1 VSTIPPADTP
11 TPGELLLDVR
21 NLAVTFDA
29 GRRHLRAVVDVNLT
43 LRRGEVLAIVGE
55 SGCGKSVTASTIVG
69 LTRGPRRRIDGQIL
83 YRGRELRTASE
94 AELRHVRGK
103 EIAMVFQDALAALN
117 PVHRVGDQVA
127 EMVRLHNDVRRA
139 EATRRAVRMLDEVGV
154 AHAAV
159 AARRYPHE
167 FSGGMRQRAMTAIA
181 LVNNPAVLIADEPTT
196 ALDVTIQAQVLDL
209 IDRLR
214 RDHGTAVILITHDL
228 GVVAQ
233 FADRVAVM
241 YAGTIVEE
249 GTCEQL
255 FRDPQHPYTWGL
267 LGCIPRVDRPR
278 LHSLA
283 TIEGNPPPITAIPA
297 GCRFRPRC
305 TFAFER
311 CTDEPALEERRTA
324 GHLDACFLTPEQKE
338 ALRPA
343 DIVAAAGEA

>member
-1 VSTIPPADTP
+1 M
-11 TPGELLLDVR
+11 
-21 NLAVTFDA
+21 
-29 GRRHLRAVVDVNLT
+29 
-43 LRRGEVLAIVGE
+43 VL
-55 SGCGKSVTASTIVG
+55 
-69 LTRGPRRRIDGQIL
+69 
-83 YRGRELRTASE
+83 
-94 AELRHVRGK
+94 
-103 EIAMVFQDALAALN
+103 
-117 PVHRVGDQVA
+117 
-127 EMVRLHNDVRRA
+127 LHNDVRRA
-139 EATRRAVRMLDEVGV
+139 DALRQAVRMLDEVGV
-154 AHAAV
+154 ADAPA

-167 FSGGMRQRAMTAIA
+167 FSGGMRQRAITAIA

-249 GTCEQL
+249 ATCEQL

-278 LHSLA
+278 LASLA
-283 TIEGNPPPITAIPA
+283 SIEGSPPAITEMPE

-305 TFAFER
+305 RHAFER
-311 CTDEPALEERRTA
+311 CFDVPALEERRRP
-324 GHLDACFLTPEQKE
+324 GHFDACFLVPEEKQ

-343 DIVAAAGEA
+343 EVVAETRA

>member
-1 VSTIPPADTP
+1 MPAVPPGDV
-11 TPGELLLDVR
+11 LLDVQ
-21 NLAVTFDA
+21 NLSVTFDA
-29 GRRHLRAVVDVNLT
+29 GRRDLRAVVDVNLT

-69 LTRGPRRRIDGQIL
+69 LTRGPHTRIGGRIL
-83 YRGRELRTASE
+83 YRGRDLATASE
-94 AELRHVRGK
+94 RELRDVRGK
-103 EIAMVFQDALAALN
+103 EISMVFQDALAALN

-127 EMVRLHNDVRRA
+127 EMVLLHNDARRPNA
-139 EATRRAVRMLDEVGV
+139 MSQAVRMLDEVGV
-154 AHAAV
+154 AHAAA

-249 GTCEQL
+249 GTCEEL

-267 LGCIPRVDRPR
+267 LGCIPRIDRPR
-278 LHSLA
+278 LASLA
-283 TIEGNPPPITAIPA
+283 SIEGSPPAITEMPE

-305 TFAFER
+305 PYAFER
-311 CTDEPALEERRTA
+311 CFDAPALDERRRQ
-324 GHLDACFLTPEQKE
+324 GHLDACFLTPHQKQ

-343 DIVAAAGEA
+343 GVVAETPA

>member
-1 VSTIPPADTP
+1 MAEPSTAPPSDDV
-11 TPGELLLDVR
+11 LLEVQSLS
-21 NLAVTFDA
+21 VTFDS
-29 GRRHLRAVVDVNLT
+29 GRRDLRAVVDVSLS

-69 LTRGPRRRIDGQIL
+69 LTRGSRTLIGGRIL
-83 YRGRELRTASE
+83 YRGRDLTTASE
-94 AELRHVRGK
+94 NELREVRGK
-103 EIAMVFQDALAALN
+103 EISMVFQDALAALN

-127 EMVRLHNDVRRA
+127 EMVLLHNDVRRA
-139 EATRRAVRMLDEVGV
+139 DAANQAVRMLDEVGV
-154 AHAAV
+154 AHASV

-249 GTCEQL
+249 GTCDQL

-278 LHSLA
+278 LSSLA
-283 TIEGNPPPITAIPA
+283 TIEGSPPPIGDLPE

-305 TFAFER
+305 GHAHDR
-311 CTDEPALEERRTA
+311 CFSVPALEARRA
-324 GHLDACFLTPEQKE
+324 PGHLDACVLPPARKQELRPPGIVAE
-338 ALRPA
+338 ALR
-343 DIVAAAGEA
+343 

>member
-1 VSTIPPADTP
+1 VAEVVAAQPD
-11 TPGELLLDVR
+11 ELLLEVE

-29 GRRHLRAVVDVNLT
+29 GRRNLRAVHDVNLT

-69 LTRGPRRRIDGQIL
+69 LTRGPRTRIDGRIL
-83 YRGRELRTASE
+83 YRGRDLVAAPEGELR
-94 AELRHVRGK
+94 RVRGK

-117 PVHRVGDQVA
+117 PVHRVGDQVS
-127 EMVRLHNDVRRA
+127 EMVLLHSDVRRA
-139 EATRRAVRMLDEVGV
+139 EANRRAVRMLEEVGV
-154 AHAAV
+154 ANAPAA
-159 AARRYPHE
+159 ALRYPHE

-181 LVNNPAVLIADEPTT
+181 LVNNPPVLIADEPTT

-241 YAGTIVEE
+241 YAGTIVEQ

-267 LGCIPRVDRPR
+267 LGCVPRIDRPR
-278 LHSLA
+278 QESLVS
-283 TIEGNPPPITAIPA
+283 IEGAPPSITEVIE

-305 TFAFER
+305 WHAHDR
-311 CTDEPALEERRTA
+311 CVAEPALEPRREP
-324 GHLDACFLTPEQKE
+324 GHLDACFLAPEQKS

-343 DIVAAAGEA
+343 DVLPEATGS

>member
-1 VSTIPPADTP
+1 VPESSAAPSIDD
-11 TPGELLLDVR
+11 LLLEVQS
-21 NLAVTFDA
+21 LSVTFDA
-29 GRRHLRAVVDVNLT
+29 GRRDLRAVVDVSLS

-69 LTRGPRRRIDGQIL
+69 LTRAPRTLIGGRIL
-83 YRGRELRTASE
+83 YRGRDLTTASE
-94 AELRHVRGK
+94 DELRQVRGK
-103 EIAMVFQDALAALN
+103 EISMVFQDALAALN

-127 EMVRLHNDVRRA
+127 EMVLLHNDVRRA
-139 EATRRAVRMLDEVGV
+139 EAANQAVRMLDEVGV
-154 AHAAV
+154 ANAGM

-167 FSGGMRQRAMTAIA
+167 YSGGMRQRAMTAIA

-267 LGCIPRVDRPR
+267 LGCIPRIDRPR
-278 LHSLA
+278 LSALA
-283 TIEGNPPPITAIPA
+283 TIEGSPPPIGDMPE

-305 TFAFER
+305 VHAHDVCFS
-311 CTDEPALEERRTA
+311 EPTLEAHRA
-324 GHLDACFLTPEQKE
+324 PDHLDACFLSPARKQE
-338 ALRPA
+338 LRPA
-343 DIVAAAGEA
+343 DVVAATPGD

>member
-1 VSTIPPADTP
+1 METAS
-11 TPGELLLDVR
+11 GELLLEVR

-29 GRRHLRAVVDVNLT
+29 GRRDLRAVVDVNLT
-43 LRRGEVLAIVGE
+43 LRRGEVLAVVGE

-69 LTRGPRRRIDGQIL
+69 LTRGPRTRIEGQIL
-83 YRGRELRTASE
+83 YRGRDLATASE
-94 AELRHVRGK
+94 RELREARGK
-103 EIAMVFQDALAALN
+103 EIAMVFQDSLAALN

-139 EATRRAVRMLDEVGV
+139 EATDRAVRMLEEVGV
-154 AHAAV
+154 ADARV

-249 GTCEQL
+249 GTCDQL

-267 LGCIPRVDRPR
+267 LGCIPRIDRPR
-278 LHSLA
+278 LTSLA
-283 TIEGNPPPITAIPA
+283 SIEGSPPPITAVPV

-305 TFAFER
+305 PFAYEP
-311 CTDEPALEERRTA
+311 CVDEPPLEARRA
-324 GHLDACFLTPEQKE
+324 PGHLDACFLPPGRKQE
-338 ALRPA
+338 LRPA
-343 DIVAAAGEA
+343 DVLAAAAES